1 MDSYGIIGLAWAYPH
16 WTRAGQGM
24 RITGG
29 TARGRLISC
38 PEGLDVR
45 PTASKIRQAF
55 FNILAYK
62 VPDCRFLD
70 LFAGSG
76 LMGLEAASRGAAS
89 LLVVEQTKLQ
99 VKAIEGNYQKL
110 GLPGKVVCADVREFL
125 RTLEPSSFDIIF
137 ADPPYRS
144 TYPKLVLA
152 DVDKFQLLAANGVLA
167 IEHAR
172 ENQLAEKGHNLV
184 RTDYREYGQTAISF
198 YGYAEND

>member
-1 MDSYGIIGLAWAYPH
+1 MDRLRKTGHKPSLS
-16 WTRAGQGM
+16 TLGQGM

-29 TARGRLISC
+29 TARGRIISC

-62 VPDCRFLD
+62 VPESRFLD

-76 LMGLEAASRGAAS
+76 LIGLEAASRGAAS
-89 LLVVEQTKLQ
+89 LLVVEQNKRQ

-110 GLPGKVVCADVREFL
+110 DLAGKVVCADVREFL

-144 TYPKLVLA
+144 TFPKLVLG
-152 DVDKFQLLAANGVLA
+152 DVDKFQLLAEGGVLA
-167 IEHAR
+167 IEHAC
-172 ENQLAEKGHNLV
+172 ENQLAEKGKHLV
-184 RTDYREYGQTAISF
+184 RCDYREYGQTAISF
-198 YGYAEND
+198 YGYPQSD

>member
-1 MDSYGIIGLAWAYPH
+1 MDRLEKTGGKSSQSTL
-16 WTRAGQGM
+16 GQGM

-45 PTASKIRQAF
+45 PTGSKIRQAF

-76 LMGLEAASRGAAS
+76 LMGLEAASRGAAT
-89 LLVVEQTKLQ
+89 LLAVEQKKIQ
-99 VKAIEGNYQKL
+99 VKAIEGNYEKL

-137 ADPPYRS
+137 ADPPYKS
-144 TYPKLVLA
+144 TFPKLVLT
-152 DVDKFQLLAANGVLA
+152 DVDKFQLLAEDGVLA

-172 ENQLAEKGHNLV
+172 ENQLPESLEHLV
-184 RTDYREYGQTAISF
+184 RTDYRQYGQTAVSF
-198 YGYAEND
+198 YGYSD